1 MEIIISAISLIIAA
15 IALVISIFSF
25 FSNSAKHNLSQLQE
39 QFFRFNDKFQIL
51 LDFANYNLLTN
62 FKYDLENI
70 LIYDNENLAIN
81 YNNLQKND
89 GLDVDLCKKAY
100 TEVIENM
107 GFFEVP
113 SYAYEKPPK
122 NEFVKWL
129 NTTLN
134 AFYFKLNI
142 HYTLIYDINELAY
155 FARGGVLKKEV
166 DNIINN
172 FYGNIYELAIYR
184 EALIVLKKEM
194 VEAFNKV
201 RINNLK
207 FFSSNASAIQ
217 LIGEHMMSFMQNCG
231 IQELIHN
238 HDYTKISSVYLGIT
252 DVYKQT
258 IADEEKD
265 FNTFIH
271 ALIKKS

>member
-1 MEIIISAISLIIAA
+1 MKRGKTIGFNYGNNY
-15 IALVISIFSF
+15 FSDKFNYSSYCIGDIDIYF
-25 FSNSAKHNLSQLQE
+25 FSNSAKYNLSQLQE

-70 LIYDNENLAIN
+70 LIYGNENLPIN

-89 GLDVDLCKKAY
+89 GLNVDLCKKAY

-113 SYAYEKPPK
+113 SYVYEKPQK

-134 AFYFKLNI
+134 TFYFKLNT
-142 HYTLIYDINELAY
+142 HYTSIYDINELAY
-155 FARGGVLKKEV
+155 FAHGGVLKKEV

-172 FYGNIYELAIYR
+172 FYGNIYELAVYR
-184 EALIVLKKEM
+184 EALIVLKK
-194 VEAFNKV
+194 KWL
-201 RINNLK
+201 R
-207 FFSSNASAIQ
+207 
-217 LIGEHMMSFMQNCG
+217 H
-231 IQELIHN
+231 
-238 HDYTKISSVYLGIT
+238 
-252 DVYKQT
+252 
-258 IADEEKD
+258 
-265 FNTFIH
+265 
-271 ALIKKS
+271 LIK